1 MTQTTNCYDKLYN
14 NMKQRFTVS
23 INDAEYTLGEYL
35 LMKADG
41 RKNEETL
48 PVAVENTAV
57 AKTETTAVTNIVS
70 FVSEKLTVKQAP
82 VKDRTIKKFPFRAT
96 ASAFLTA
103 AVACAFVL
111 GFALIGAK
119 SLDTS
124 VSVANDVSFNE
135 QLPEDAV
142 NTRH

>member
-1 MTQTTNCYDKLYN
+1 MNSCTNAYDKLYN
-14 NMKQRFTVS
+14 NMKNTFTVV
-23 INDAEYTLGEYL
+23 NDGCECTLGEYML
-35 LMKADG
+35 KKAKEK
-41 RKNEETL
+41 KNTSNL
-48 PVAVENTAV
+48 PVAAYGRDNAI
-57 AKTETTAVTNIVS
+57 AAIYS
-70 FVSEKLTVKQAP
+70 FVNDKLTIKQAP

-111 GFALIGAK
+111 TFALIGAK

-124 VSVANDVSFNE
+124 VSVANDVSVME
-135 QLPEDAV
+135 QIPEDAV

>member
-1 MTQTTNCYDKLYN
+1 MTQRTNSYDKLYE

-23 INDAEYTLGEYL
+23 INENEYTLGEYM

-41 RKNEETL
+41 RRSEDAL
-48 PVAVENTAV
+48 PVAVNNTAV
-57 AKTETTAVTNIVS
+57 AKTETAVANIVS
-70 FVSEKLTVKQAP
+70 FVNDKLTIKQAP

-111 GFALIGAK
+111 TFALIGAK

-124 VSVANDVSFNE
+124 VSVANDVSIME
-135 QLPEDAV
+135 QIPEDAV

>member
-1 MTQTTNCYDKLYN
+1 MTQRTNSYDKLYE

-23 INDAEYTLGEYL
+23 INENEYTLGEYM

-41 RKNEETL
+41 RRSEDAL
-48 PVAVENTAV
+48 PVSVNNTAV
-57 AKTETTAVTNIVS
+57 AKTETAVANIVS
-70 FVSEKLTVKQAP
+70 FVNDKLTVKQTP

-111 GFALIGAK
+111 TFALIGAK

-124 VSVANDVSFNE
+124 VSVANDVSIME
-135 QLPEDAV
+135 QIPEDAV
-142 NTRH
+142 NARH